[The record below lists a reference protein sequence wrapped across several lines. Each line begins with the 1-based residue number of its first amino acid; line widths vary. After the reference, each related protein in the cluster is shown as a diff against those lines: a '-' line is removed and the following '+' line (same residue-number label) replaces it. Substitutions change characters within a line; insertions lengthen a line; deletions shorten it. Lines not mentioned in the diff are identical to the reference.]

1 MAERHDSHAPYTVGY
16 GKPPRATQFRPGQ
29 SGNAKGRPKGSKT
42 FVKLVEEELTE
53 RIRITEN
60 GKHRKITKKQGIA
73 KQIVNQAVSG
83 SLKAIARVLDET
95 RAHENTNL
103 LDYDKPKATK
113 PIAKEYLKIL
123 SDEELV
129 KLYRAAVARE

>member
-29 SGNAKGRPKGSKT
+29 SGNAKGRPKGSKN
-42 FVKLVEEELTE
+42 FVKLVEEELTQ

-95 RAHENTNL
+95 SAHEDSNMVNSSL
-103 LDYDKPKATK
+103 VNSDKPKATE
-113 PIAKEYLKIL
+113 PIAEEYLKIL

-129 KLYRAAVARE
+129 KL

>member
-1 MAERHDSHAPYTVGY
+1 MAERGDSHAPYTVGY

-29 SGNAKGRPKGSKT
+29 SGNAKGRPKGSKS
-42 FVKLVEEELTE
+42 FAKLVEEELTE

-95 RAHENTNL
+95 RAHENINL
-103 LDYDKPKATK
+103 VNSDKPKATE
-113 PIAKEYLKIL
+113 PIAEEYLKIL

-129 KLYRAAVARE
+129 KLYRAVVAHE